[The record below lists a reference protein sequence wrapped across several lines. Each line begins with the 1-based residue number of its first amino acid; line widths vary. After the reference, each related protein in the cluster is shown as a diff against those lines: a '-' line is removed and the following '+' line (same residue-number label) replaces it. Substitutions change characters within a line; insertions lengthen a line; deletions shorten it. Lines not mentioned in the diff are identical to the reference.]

1 MTELD
6 MWRSVDLLLKRY
18 GAEAVSIANKH
29 ADALL
34 DQGDIEGSSEW
45 IRVATA
51 ITDLERKAPN
61 GNERVH

>member
-18 GAEAVSIANKH
+18 GEEAVLIANRR

-34 DQGDIEGSSEW
+34 DQGDLEGSSEW

-61 GNERVH
+61 ANERVH